1 MDLNRCDKTNKWNFT
16 VYFIPTSDRIRMPK
30 PRPKH
35 TSKEKLITTIKKP
48 SAIKTAN
55 FK

>member
-1 MDLNRCDKTNKWNFT
+1 MDLNRCDETNKWNFT

-30 PRPKH
+30 H
-35 TSKEKLITTIKKP
+35 MSKEKLITTIKKP